1 MMVQRP
7 NAKLQYLEWKKYPR
21 STSEPTHELWL
32 EDFTTLEQR
41 VRELAA
47 EIAEPSIKELDVLY
61 RIRQAVGDN
70 GKMMQDDL
78 VNHIAGLSKK
88 VRELEADLADAN
100 KDIDT
105 ATESVKVLMEANDEL
120 EAEKKQKQPV
130 VGDCKRNPRLL
141 EAENA
146 RLRKRLEPIEAAYNT
161 YKEYPTSAI
170 VKRDA
175 YNQAINRC
183 MEIGEGK

>member
-1 MMVQRP
+1 MV
-7 NAKLQYLEWKKYPR
+7 KKVG
-21 STSEPTHELWL
+21 ELSWL
-32 EDFTTLEQR
+32 ERMMKEYENDPEYLREYIALCSDMIKHLEQR
-41 VRELAA
+41 VQELAA

-61 RIRQAVGDN
+61 RIRQAV
-70 GKMMQDDL
+70 
-78 VNHIAGLSKK
+78 AGLSKK

-170 VKRDA
+170 VKRNA
-175 YNQAINRC
+175 YNQAINKC
-183 MEIGEGK
+183 MKIGEGK